1 MKKEF
6 ENMIDKYEDFLE
18 SVGEF
23 RGAAGLAVLYKLIA
37 FDLVEDKLQSLTEDF
52 KEIYEVLN
60 SYGYEQ

>member
-6 ENMIDKYEDFLE
+6 EKMIDKYEDFLE

-23 RGAAGLAVLYKLIA
+23 RGAAGGYVLYKLIA